1 MTGTPVRA
9 LTGASIL
16 TAAVLA
22 VALGPAQAA
31 PGGEVY
37 VVHGLPERTIDVR
50 IDGEPVATDLRTT
63 AFEGPFAVDS
73 GSTVAFLDT
82 DGEVIVENT
91 VDVEAGESSDLVV
104 HLPSSPEGDP
114 LVTVFDNDLDA
125 VQEGKSTV
133 TVAHTAAVE
142 PADIR
147 AGGEVLFANVANGE
161 SSTVGVPEG
170 SYSVDIVPTG
180 ETEPVVFG
188 PADLDIEAGRLYRV
202 YAVGNPAAETMN
214 VAIGV
219 IAVETSGSSEPT
231 TVDAGTGG
239 HAVRTESTRPILTGH
254 W

>member
-1 MTGTPVRA
+1 MVGAPVRT
-9 LTGASIL
+9 LTGASLL
-16 TAAVLA
+16 TVAVVA
-22 VALGPAQAA
+22 VILGPAQAA

-37 VVHGLPERTIDVR
+37 VVHGLPERTIDIQ
-50 IDGEPVATDLRTT
+50 IDGESVATDVRTT

-73 GSTVAFLDT
+73 GSTVAVLDA
-82 DGEVIVENT
+82 DGEVIVEST
-91 VDVEAGESSDLVV
+91 VDVPAGESSDLVV

-180 ETEPVVFG
+180 ETEPVLFG
-188 PADLDIEAGRLYRV
+188 PADLDIAAGRLYRV

-214 VAIGV
+214 VAIGT
-219 IAVETSGSSEPT
+219 IALETSGSPEPT

-239 HAVRTESTRPILTGH
+239 QAARSVPIPPVLTGDR
-254 W
+254 